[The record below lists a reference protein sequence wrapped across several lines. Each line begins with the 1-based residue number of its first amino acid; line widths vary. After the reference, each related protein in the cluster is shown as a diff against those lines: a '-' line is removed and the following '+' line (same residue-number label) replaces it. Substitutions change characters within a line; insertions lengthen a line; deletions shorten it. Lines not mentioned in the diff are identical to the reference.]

1 MAVLKFAPFRFKNF
15 LTKVSTFFGRKSGWK
30 DTGVSPAIAF
40 LAVFDRPWNTA
51 AAANSMIGPATDIS
65 ESLGSSMLDSS
76 SSSPEVLESLLEAEL
91 EDKLD
96 ELLEE
101 SYVRDL

>member
-1 MAVLKFAPFRFKNF
+1 MAVLKFAPLRFKNF

-30 DTGVSPAIAF
+30 GTGVSPPIAF
-40 LAVFDRPWNTA
+40 PAVFDKPWNTA
-51 AAANSMIGPATDIS
+51 VAANSTIGRVTNIS

-76 SSSPEVLESLLEAEL
+76 SPEGLQSLLEAEL
-91 EDKLD
+91 EDELD

>member
-1 MAVLKFAPFRFKNF
+1 
-15 LTKVSTFFGRKSGWK
+15 
-30 DTGVSPAIAF
+30 
-40 LAVFDRPWNTA
+40 
-51 AAANSMIGPATDIS
+51 
-65 ESLGSSMLDSS
+65 MLD

-91 EDKLD
+91 EDELD